1 MTIEYRPSNVGNM
14 LSLPSAEKR
23 FKSRDGY
30 AVFIDQHGQHAR
42 QPISGGLL
50 EVNAVALDHER
61 AFPDHT
67 IAVFEHGCGGSGV
80 PSTLP
85 VSITDR
91 NK

>member
-1 MTIEYRPSNVGNM
+1 M
-14 LSLPSAEKR
+14 LSLSTAEKR
-23 FKSRDGY
+23 LKGREGY
-30 AVFIDQHGQHAR
+30 AVFIDPQGQHVR
-42 QPISGGLL
+42 EPISGGLL
-50 EVNAVALDHER
+50 DVHAEALNHDKQ
-61 AFPDHT
+61 FPDHT